1 MISDM
6 KIKAVTIHNFRSIK
20 DAHFNLEDYSVLIG
34 ANNQGKSNI
43 LKALR
48 VFYDKLKYNS
58 KEDFPKFKHGDKADN
73 ESWIE
78 IEYQLNDNEYQN
90 LDEKYQLHRNL
101 LKVRKYFQSDD
112 ENKVKANQSNIYG
125 YTKDGLLDSMF
136 YGARNISQAKLGS
149 AIYIPDVMR
158 TEDAF
163 KLSGPSPFRDI
174 LTFVMGKVVK
184 KSQAYQ
190 TLQES
195 FVVFNDEFST
205 ESSIDGFSIKSFEEN
220 INDHL
225 LEWGVEFNLDIDPI
239 NSDKIIKGLVT
250 HSLSDKDLDKQIE
263 IRQFGQGLQR
273 HLIFTLLKV
282 SAEYIDKKEPE
293 KKMFN
298 PDFTLILFEEPEAFL
313 HPSQQEV
320 LNNSLN
326 SLAENDSQ
334 QILISTHSP
343 TFVSKN
349 IDSIPSLIRLEKS
362 NGVTRIFQ
370 ITDEKKEEIIR
381 ENDELIE
388 FLETKYKS
396 GEIGV
401 DDVRALG
408 KLLNEDDKAKRVE
421 QEAIHYLLW
430 LDTERCC
437 SFFANNVLICEG
449 ATEKRFL
456 DYMIKND
463 WQKDFKNKKIYVFE
477 CGGKYQIHKFMNL
490 FKYLDINHSVLYD
503 RDISDANDRARGHKY
518 INEFIET
525 SENKYTKKIQ
535 YFDANIESFLG
546 VNIDGVHSNKK
557 PLHLMWNF
565 KKGNIAQEKIDELKE
580 KIIGLL

>member
-1 MISDM
+1 M

-48 VFYDKLKYNS
+48 VFYEHNKLKYNS
-58 KEDFPKFKHGDKADN
+58 KEDFPKFKHGDNGDN

-90 LDEKYQLHRNL
+90 LDEKYQLPLNL
-101 LKVRKYFQSDD
+101 LKVRKYLQSDD
-112 ENKVKANQSNIYG
+112 ENKGKSNQSNIYG
-125 YTKDGLLDSMF
+125 YTKDGLSKSLF
-136 YGARNISQAKLGS
+136 YGARNVSQAKLGS
-149 AIYIPDVMR
+149 AIYIPDVMK

-163 KLSGPSPFRDI
+163 KLSGPSPFRDV

-190 TLQES
+190 TLQDS
-195 FVVFNDEFST
+195 FKNFNEEFST
-205 ESSIDGFSIKSFEEN
+205 ESSIDGFSIKSFEGN

-250 HSLSDKDLDKQIE
+250 HSLSDKDLDKPIE
-263 IRQFGQGLQR
+263 IKQFGQGLQR

-282 SAEYIDKKEPE
+282 SAEYVDKKEPE
-293 KKMFN
+293 KKTFD

-349 IDSIPSLIRLEKS
+349 IDSIPSLIRIEKS
-362 NGVTRIFQ
+362 NGVTQIFQ

-388 FLETKYKS
+388 FLETKYNS
-396 GEIGV
+396 NDV
-401 DDVRALG
+401 NLDDKRALG
-408 KLLNEDDKAKRVE
+408 KLLNDDNKTKRLE
-421 QEAIHYLLW
+421 EEAIKYLLW

-437 SFFANNVLICEG
+437 SFFADNVLICEG
-449 ATEKRFL
+449 PTEKRFL
-456 DYMIKND
+456 DYMIKNY
-463 WQKDFKNKKIYVFE
+463 WQDHFKTKKIYVLE
-477 CGGKYQIHKFMNL
+477 SGGKFQIHRFMNL
-490 FKYLDINHSVLYD
+490 FEDLGINHSVLYD
-503 RDISDANDRARGHKY
+503 RDCSDLNDAKRGQKY
-518 INEFIET
+518 INEFIGMSNNNFT
-525 SENKYTKKIQ
+525 KNIDYFNK
-535 YFDANIESFLG
+535 DIESFLK
-546 VNIDGVHSNKK
+546 VDMKDVRRDRK
-557 PLHLMWNF
+557 PLNLMWNY
-565 KKGNIAQEKIDELKE
+565 KKGNIAQERIDALKD
-580 KIIGLL
+580 KMIKLL

>member
-1 MISDM
+1 MNLKSI
-6 KIKAVTIHNFRSIK
+6 TIHNFRSIK
-20 DAHFNLEDYSVLIG
+20 DAHFNLENYSVLIG

-48 VFYDKLKYNS
+48 VFYEHDKLKF
-58 KEDFPKFKHGDKADN
+58 KKDEDFPIFETDDN

-78 IEYQLNDNEYQN
+78 IEYKLADNEYQSIRDDYK
-90 LDEKYQLHRNL
+90 LTGNL
-101 LKVRKYFQSDD
+101 LKVRKYLQSDD
-112 ENKVKANQSNIYG
+112 GNRVKTNQSNIYG
-125 YTKDGLLDSMF
+125 YTKDGLSDSMF

-195 FVVFNDEFST
+195 FVAFNDEFST

-263 IRQFGQGLQR
+263 IKQFGQGLQR

-282 SAEYIDKKEPE
+282 SAEYIDKKESE

-349 IDSIPSLIRLEKS
+349 IDSISSLIRIEKL
-362 NGVTRIFQ
+362 NAVTRIFQ
-370 ITDEKKEEIIR
+370 VTYEKKEEIVR

-388 FLETKYKS
+388 FLNNKHAS
-396 GEIGV
+396 DEIGV
-401 DDVRALG
+401 DDKRALG
-408 KLLNEDDKAKRVE
+408 KLLIGDDKVKRLE
-421 QEAIHYLLW
+421 EEAIRYLLW

-456 DYMIKND
+456 DYMIKNH
-463 WQKDFKNKKIYVFE
+463 WQEDFRNKKIYVFE
-477 CGGKYQIHKFMNL
+477 SGGKYQIHKFMNL
-490 FKYLDINHSVLYD
+490 FKHLGINHSVLYD
-503 RDISDANDRARGHKY
+503 CDVSDVNDRARAHKY

-525 SENKYTKKIQ
+525 SKNNNTFTKKIDH
-535 YFDANIESFLG
+535 FDNDIESFLKVNVVG
-546 VNIDGVHSNKK
+546 VRPDKK
-557 PLHLMWNF
+557 PLNLMWNY
-565 KKGNIAQEKIDELKE
+565 KKGNIAPEKIDELKD

>member
-1 MISDM
+1 MSSDM
-6 KIKAVTIHNFRSIK
+6 KIKAITIHNFRSIK
-20 DAHFNLEDYSVLIG
+20 DGYFNLEDYSVLIG

-48 VFYDKLKYNS
+48 VFYEYNKLKYLRN
-58 KEDFPKFKHGDKADN
+58 EDFPKFKTDDK

-78 IEYQLNDNEYQN
+78 IEYTLTENEYQN
-90 LDEKYQLHRNL
+90 LKNEYRLSGNA
-101 LKVRKYFQSDD
+101 LKVRKYLQSD
-112 ENKVKANQSNIYG
+112 NKDRVKSNQSNIFG
-125 YTKDGLLDSMF
+125 YTKDGLSNSLF
-136 YGARNISQAKLGS
+136 YGARNISNAKLGS
-149 AIYIPDVMR
+149 IIYIPDVMK

-163 KLSGPSPFRDI
+163 KLKGPSPFREI
-174 LTFVMGKVVK
+174 LTFVVGKVVK
-184 KSQAYQ
+184 KSQAYHN
-190 TLQES
+190 LQGA
-195 FVVFNDEFST
+195 FKDFNDDFST
-205 ESSIDGFSIKSFEEN
+205 ESSTDGFSITALEKN

-225 LEWGVEFNLDIDPI
+225 LEWDVKFNVDIDSI
-239 NSDKIIKGLVT
+239 DSDTIIKSLVT
-250 HSLSDKDLDKQIE
+250 HSLSDTNLDGQIE
-263 IRQFGQGLQR
+263 IKQFGQGLQR
-273 HLIFTLLKV
+273 HLIYTLLKV
-282 SAEYIDKKEPE
+282 STEYVDKKESN
-293 KKMFN
+293 KKEFD

-349 IDSIPSLIRLEKS
+349 IDSIPSLIRIEKS

-370 ITDEKKEEIIR
+370 ITDEKKEEIVR

-396 GEIGV
+396 GEISV

-490 FKYLDINHSVLYD
+490 FKYLGINHSVLYD

-546 VNIDGVHSNKK
+546 VDIDSVHSNNK

-580 KIIGLL
+580 KIIELL